1 MLMWESDLLDAE
13 KSRERRRQ
21 QDRVDA
27 MMARSEKESSSTSP
41 PRKPSRR
48 SSSMSSPKIT
58 SPSSP
63 GKVEEQEDEMKRNR
77 ESVLLSRLQNNFFK
91 HSFCSYGSAA
101 VVAGLRHQKS
111 LSRRLLRNETSQRI
125 RVASLLLLDSPSYRE
140 KALREAASEPFG
152 YLDRELLTATLLR
165 IQRVVYPVKK
175 ISDDDFTDEARR
187 IGAQQ
192 ESEMH
197 GMILAKNMPKCVLSC
212 YVGLLRKMGL
222 GNRLQRLLVKADMII
237 DAAQM
242 YVERGC
248 RFYLGKSAEDYE
260 SSVVDVI
267 GDDGDTLLGQRLKHD
282 PRDTYQVT
290 RWRPSRH
297 QRRSTSKAA
306 RLATEKR
313 YIFLATGQ
321 KLCAKY
327 RGDPESVKSKL
338 SAEYAIALQQ
348 EIELL
353 RLQVKWA
360 PRTIGGSV
368 VDTMLRL
375 IGRKGEGSDG
385 AMKLVEQ
392 MRDVFHIPTNRF
404 ERILV
409 RGLARAEKWS
419 ELAELIEKRGESVS
433 GGLVGV
439 VDACMEAENGMV
451 EAVQYAHKIKDRR
464 QKLEKMVEL
473 EEWDTSALLAVQL
486 GDEGVSFLLRS
497 HNLPEDIRSQLQGE
511 EEDDAAPGIMFAS
524 VRGRRSSSMSMRDSL
539 DSVSSPSKKRRSAVF
554 SAPFRSAPRK
564 FETSVRDSTARAS
577 RIFSSIFRGG
587 SSSKSVSYSPSSDRL
602 RI

>member
-1 MLMWESDLLDAE
+1 M
-13 KSRERRRQ
+13 
-21 QDRVDA
+21 
-27 MMARSEKESSSTSP
+27 
-41 PRKPSRR
+41 
-48 SSSMSSPKIT
+48 
-58 SPSSP
+58 
-63 GKVEEQEDEMKRNR
+63 
-77 ESVLLSRLQNNFFK
+77 
-91 HSFCSYGSAA
+91 
-101 VVAGLRHQKS
+101 
-111 LSRRLLRNETSQRI
+111 
-125 RVASLLLLDSPSYRE
+125 
-140 KALREAASEPFG
+140 
-152 YLDRELLTATLLR
+152 
-165 IQRVVYPVKK
+165 
-175 ISDDDFTDEARR
+175 
-187 IGAQQ
+187 
-192 ESEMH
+192 
-197 GMILAKNMPKCVLSC
+197 
-212 YVGLLRKMGL
+212 
-222 GNRLQRLLVKADMII
+222 
-237 DAAQM
+237 
-242 YVERGC
+242 
-248 RFYLGKSAEDYE
+248 
-260 SSVVDVI
+260 
-267 GDDGDTLLGQRLKHD
+267 
-282 PRDTYQVT
+282 
-290 RWRPSRH
+290 
-297 QRRSTSKAA
+297 
-306 RLATEKR
+306 
-313 YIFLATGQ
+313 
-321 KLCAKY
+321 CAKY

-511 EEDDAAPGIMFAS
+511 EEDEAAPGIMFAS
-524 VRGRRSSSMSMRDSL
+524 VRGRRSSMSMRDSL
-539 DSVSSPSKKRRSAVF
+539 DSVSSPSSKRRSAVF
-554 SAPFRSAPRK
+554 SAPFRSSPRK
-564 FETSVRDSTARAS
+564 FESSVRDSTARAS
-577 RIFSSIFRGG
+577 RIFSSIFRG